1 MKIINSTIKL
11 ILLIAINS
19 STMVAISSTT
29 RVSCEGNMEKTNVYE
44 TDLTDK
50 KRVRSNLTILFT
62 NNKAI
67 LPGAVL
73 SCLRDRQQSRALC
86 ESRTLTQFRIL
97 TLDNESV
104 IYKYID
110 SVKQH
115 TEIFTGYCKPIT
127 HSRAQ

>member
-1 MKIINSTIKL
+1 
-11 ILLIAINS
+11 
-19 STMVAISSTT
+19 MVALSSTT

-44 TDLTDK
+44 TDTADK
-50 KRVRSNLTILFT
+50 KRVIGNLTILFT
-62 NNKAI
+62 NDKAI

-73 SCLRDRQQSRALC
+73 SCIRDKQQSRALC
-86 ESRTLTQFRIL
+86 ESRTLTQFRTL

-104 IYKYID
+104 MYKYID

-115 TEIFTGYCKPIT
+115 TEIFTGYCKAVT

>member
-1 MKIINSTIKL
+1 
-11 ILLIAINS
+11 
-19 STMVAISSTT
+19 
-29 RVSCEGNMEKTNVYE
+29 MEKTNVYE
-44 TDLTDK
+44 TDLADK

-62 NNKAI
+62 NDKAI

-73 SCLRDRQQSRALC
+73 SCLRDSQHSLALC

-115 TEIFTGYCKPIT
+115 TEIFTGHCKPIT

>member
-1 MKIINSTIKL
+1 MKIIKSKIKL
-11 ILLIAINS
+11 IFLIAITS
-19 STMVAISSTT
+19 FTMVAISSTT

-44 TDLTDK
+44 TDLADK

-62 NNKAI
+62 NDKAI

-73 SCLRDRQQSRALC
+73 SCQRSRQQSRALC

-115 TEIFTGYCKPIT
+115 TEIFTGHCKPIT

>member
-1 MKIINSTIKL
+1 
-11 ILLIAINS
+11 
-19 STMVAISSTT
+19 
-29 RVSCEGNMEKTNVYE
+29 MEKSNVSETNM
-44 TDLTDK
+44 TDK
-50 KRVRSNLTILFT
+50 KSANGNLTILFT
-62 NNKAI
+62 NDKAI

-73 SCLRDRQQSRALC
+73 SCLRDRGQPRLHC

-97 TLDNESV
+97 KLDNESV
-104 IYKYID
+104 VYKYID